1 MRLLTNHVITA
12 LAAFLLC
19 CGASAQIREITFGDI
34 PEEDLA
40 MTEYADD
47 PSADA
52 VILENYAQVRMR
64 AGEKIVVDIDCHIR
78 IKILNI
84 DGLDYA
90 NVELPYGSS
99 EKLTGVKAASYNIE
113 DGNIVTSAVD
123 RKGIF
128 YDKSSRYRS
137 TVRFSIPNVR
147 AGSVIEY
154 KYSIESPDFFSLY
167 TLDFQQD
174 VPVRKCSFT
183 VEFPGYF
190 EYKFV
195 PSGDLRKV
203 RFSQSE
209 TNVIFG
215 NSIVKGFS
223 GKWTAF
229 NMPAYREEPFST
241 GSEDYYARLGFE
253 LSKIDIPG
261 YYFEDVSPT
270 YPKLSEKLLERTDF
284 GGYLSSASAVKGKAD
299 EMKAEGGSDTDILRR
314 IYTYVTNYMIWNGYD
329 DFTSSAGM
337 SRILS
342 NARGNAADINL
353 MLIAMLRHAGIP
365 ADPVILSTRDNGHL
379 NTFFAIIQRF
389 DYVVAWVR
397 ADGEQYIVDATD
409 PLRPF
414 NMLPFQCLNGQGW
427 VVNKSA
433 GQWINLRNEERNRE
447 SMHFE
452 MVLSGD
458 GSLSGTANNSYE
470 SYDAWVVRKVCRLE
484 GTEAYADLM
493 RSIYSSWKIHNI
505 ELADLDEL
513 EKPVTERIDLSIPY
527 ASETGDG
534 IMYLNPAIWNHD
546 NSNEY
551 YADERH
557 SPVDLGCPSGNKY
570 SCEITIPEGW
580 VVSEMPQS
588 VNLVME
594 GGGGEFRYIIT
605 SEDRKIILETEIK
618 YTTFTFPPERYYAL
632 RNFRSN
638 IIRKQSEVV
647 VLRKK
652 I

>member
-1 MRLLTNHVITA
+1 MRLFSNHVLIT

-19 CGASAQIREITFGDI
+19 FRASAQIREITFGDI

-40 MTEYADD
+40 MTEYTDD

-52 VILENYAQVRMR
+52 VILENYARVSVRT
-64 AGEKIVVDIDCHIR
+64 GERILVDIDCHIR
-78 IKILNI
+78 IKILNT

-90 NVELPYGSS
+90 NVELPFGNR
-99 EKLTGVKAASYNIE
+99 EKLTAIKAASYNIE
-113 DGNIVTSAVD
+113 DGKTVTSEVD
-123 RKGIF
+123 RKSIF
-128 YDKSSRYRS
+128 YDRSSRYRNN
-137 TVRFSIPNVR
+137 VRFSIPNVR
-147 AGSVIEY
+147 TGSVIEY
-154 KYSIESPDFFSLY
+154 KYSIESPDYFSLY

-174 VPVRKCSFT
+174 VPVRKCSFN
-183 VEFPGYF
+183 VEFPGFF

-195 PSGDLRKV
+195 PSGDLRNV
-203 RFSQSE
+203 RSTRSE

-223 GKWTAF
+223 GRWTAF

-270 YPKLSEKLLERTDF
+270 YPKLSTKLLEHVDF
-284 GGYLSSASAVKGKAD
+284 GGYLTNASVVKTKTD
-299 EMKAEGGSDTDILRR
+299 EIKAEGGSDTDILRR
-314 IYTYVTNYMIWNGYD
+314 IYTYITNYMIWNGYD
-329 DFTSSAGM
+329 DYTSSAGM
-337 SRILS
+337 SRILT

-353 MLIAMLRHAGIP
+353 MLIAMLRQAGIP
-365 ADPVILSTRDNGHL
+365 ADPVILSTRENGLL
-379 NTFFAIIQRF
+379 NTFFAVLQRF
-389 DYVVAWVR
+389 NYVVAYVR
-397 ADGEQYIVDATD
+397 ADGEQYLVDATD

-427 VVNKSA
+427 IVNKSA
-433 GQWINLRNEERNRE
+433 GQWINLRNEERSRE
-447 SMHFE
+447 SMQFKME
-452 MVLSGD
+452 LSDD
-458 GSLSGTANNSYE
+458 GSLKGTADNSYE
-470 SYDAWVVRKVCRLE
+470 SYDAWAVRKVCKLE
-484 GTEAYADLM
+484 GTEAYTDLM
-493 RSIYSSWKIHNI
+493 RSVYSSWKIHNI
-505 ELADLDEL
+505 ELNNL
-513 EKPVTERIDLSIPY
+513 ENLENPVTEKINLSVPF
-527 ASETGDG
+527 ASETGEG

-546 NSNEY
+546 NSNEF
-551 YADERH
+551 YADERL
-557 SPVDLGCPSGNKY
+557 SPVDLGCPESNKY

-588 VNLVME
+588 VNLAME

-605 SEDRKIILETEIK
+605 TEGRKIMLETEIK
-618 YTTFTFPPERYYAL
+618 YTTVTFPPERYNAL

-647 VLRKK
+647 VLRKN